1 MSTIV
6 VVDDIAVNR
15 ELLVAF
21 LAPHGHRIIEAGDGQ
36 TALALVEAER
46 PALVICDILMP
57 EMDGYAFVRALRTRP
72 AVADTPVVFCTAH
85 FLDPEA
91 LKLAEFCGVDQVL
104 TKPINPDA
112 LYRAVAEVL
121 AGKAPPGRS
130 PPPMPDTGFERRHLH
145 LISGKLSE
153 KVEQLQQANDKLAAL
168 IDLNLQLA
176 SQPDRSSLL
185 EHVCASARQL
195 LGADFGTI
203 AVRDAGDS
211 TQTLVRHCAALP
223 DAAEIASVDLER
235 GALGE
240 VVREAHVL
248 RLHLDGEANHE
259 IDPASAASASAPLGV
274 ASSEA
279 GAAAKPGSGNSSGQ
293 TEVGLPDGY
302 PRIGTLLAAPVKSL
316 AMTYGWLVLA
326 NRPGG
331 AGFAEGDAELL
342 RILAAQTG
350 RIYENGSLY
359 ARLCQH
365 TSELEAE
372 IVERERGQ
380 HHLAVQYAVA
390 RVLNESH
397 DLTSAAPAILE
408 AICTELGF
416 AAATLWRVVD
426 EHGTRCLH
434 CLGVHTSPGAFRAR
448 FETQSRELTLS
459 LGQGLPGKAWATGVP
474 SWSPSLADDAE
485 FLRASATT
493 EPELTSGGAFPIAV
507 GDRVVG
513 VIDVFSRERI
523 ELDDRLTDT
532 LNTLGIQIGQFFV
545 RSAQHQRIVRLTRV
559 YAVLSGINAAIVR
572 IRDRRQLFHE
582 ACYIAVREG
591 NFGMAWIGEVVVGTA
606 QVVPLAWAG
615 IGDESGAEPLTLA
628 VGGQSGESAIAEA
641 VRSEQACV
649 VHHLSRRKG
658 GGKRR
663 TEALRRGYRSMI
675 AMPLFV
681 ESKVCGVMVLYAEEA
696 EYFTA
701 EERTLLDEL
710 ANDISFA
717 LDYMAKQDQLTYLAR
732 HDALTDL
739 PNRAELLDRLRDAL
753 QDPVGNGDIVGVV
766 VWDVHRFR
774 HINDTFGRQVG
785 DTLLKA
791 LAQRFRAAC
800 PHTLN
805 PARIGVD
812 QFACVIRAEHELTD
826 LAHHIEQTTQAVAG
840 QRLMVGGHAL
850 HVTLAAGIA
859 VRAHEEDDADTL
871 LRNAEAALRQAKRSG
886 VSYLF
891 YEPEMNAFI
900 ARTLFLENRLRQALE
915 RKEFVLHY
923 QPKVCAVT
931 GAITGL
937 EALIRWQDP
946 DNGLVSPAVFIPILE
961 ETGMIIQVGQWAI
974 QSALADAMRWREM
987 HGITSRV
994 AVNVSSLQLQH
1005 KDFVDAIREAV
1016 SGWDAAPPLDLEIT
1030 ESMLMADL
1038 DGNVKRLEA
1047 VRDMGVRIAIDDF
1060 GTGYS
1065 SLGYLARLPVNALKI
1080 DRSFVSSMSMTPEDM
1095 TIVST
1100 IISLA
1105 HSLDL
1110 KVIGEGV
1117 ETEEQ
1122 AKFLRLLKC
1131 NELQGFL
1138 ISSPLPPEDLVAFM
1152 RPGR

>member
-1 MSTIV
+1 MSTIA

-21 LAPHGHRIIEAGDGQ
+21 LAPHGYRIIEAGDGQ

-91 LKLAEFCGVDQVL
+91 LKLAESCGVDQVL
-104 TKPINPDA
+104 TKPIDPDA
-112 LYRAVAEVL
+112 LYRAVAEAL

-130 PPPMPDTGFERRHLH
+130 PPSLPDAGFERRHLH

-176 SQPDRSSLL
+176 SQRDKSSLL

-195 LGADFGTI
+195 LGTDFGTI

-211 TQTLVRHCAALP
+211 TQTLVRHCAASP
-223 DAAEIASVDLER
+223 DAAEIADVDLER

-240 VVREAHVL
+240 VVRDARVL
-248 RLHLDGEANHE
+248 RLHLDGEANHA
-259 IDPASAASASAPLGV
+259 IDPASASAPLGA

-279 GAAAKPGSGNSSGQ
+279 GATANPGRGNCSGQ
-293 TEVGLPDGY
+293 IEIGLPDGY
-302 PRIGTLLAAPVKSL
+302 PRIGALLAAPVKSL

-359 ARLCQH
+359 ARLCRH

-434 CLGVHTSPGAFRAR
+434 CLGVHTSPKAACAR

-474 SWSPSLADDAE
+474 TWSASLADNDE
-485 FLRASATT
+485 FQRAAAAT
-493 EPELTSGGAFPIAV
+493 EAGLTSGGAFPIAV
-507 GDRVVG
+507 GEQIVG
-513 VIDVFSRERI
+513 VIDVFSREHS

-532 LNTLGIQIGQFFV
+532 LNTLGIQIGQFFE
-545 RSAQHQRIVRLTRV
+545 RSSQHQRIVRLTRV

-572 IRDRRQLFHE
+572 IRDRLQLFHE
-582 ACYIAVREG
+582 ACRIAVREG
-591 NFGMAWIGEVVVGTA
+591 NFGMAWIGEVVAGSA
-606 QVVPLAWAG
+606 EVVPLAWAG

-628 VGGQSGESAIAEA
+628 VGGQPGESAIAEA
-641 VRSEQACV
+641 VRSGQACI
-649 VHHLSRRKG
+649 VHHLSRRQG
-658 GGKRR
+658 SGKRR
-663 TEALRRGYRSMI
+663 IEALRRGYRSMI

-701 EERTLLDEL
+701 EEQTLLDEL

-717 LDYMAKQDQLTYLAR
+717 LDYIAKQDQLAYLAR

-739 PNRAELLDRLRDAL
+739 PNRAELLDRLCDAL
-753 QDPVGNGDIVGVV
+753 QDPVRNGEIVGVV

-774 HINDTFGRQVG
+774 HINDTFGRQIG

-791 LAQRFRAAC
+791 LAQRLRAAC

-840 QRLMVGGHAL
+840 RRLRVGGHAL

-859 VRAHEEDDADTL
+859 VRAHDEDDADTL

-931 GAITGL
+931 GAVTGL

-961 ETGMIIQVGQWAI
+961 ETGMIIPVGQWAI

-987 HGITSRV
+987 HGISSRV

-1005 KDFVDAIREAV
+1005 KDFVETIREAV

-1138 ISSPLPPEDLVAFM
+1138 ISRPLPPEDVLAFM
-1152 RPGR
+1152 LAAR